1 MYFILII
8 FEIFYLLVYY
18 MIKLNKLY
26 LNIIITNLYFKMK
39 YLINNPY
46 RYNILNEQD
55 DFNEPLKN
63 KY

>member
-1 MYFILII
+1 
-8 FEIFYLLVYY
+8 

-26 LNIIITNLYFKMK
+26 LNIIITNLYLKMK
-39 YLINNPY
+39 YLIDNPY

>member
-1 MYFILII
+1 
-8 FEIFYLLVYY
+8 

-55 DFNEPLKN
+55 NFNEPLKIN
-63 KY
+63 IKN